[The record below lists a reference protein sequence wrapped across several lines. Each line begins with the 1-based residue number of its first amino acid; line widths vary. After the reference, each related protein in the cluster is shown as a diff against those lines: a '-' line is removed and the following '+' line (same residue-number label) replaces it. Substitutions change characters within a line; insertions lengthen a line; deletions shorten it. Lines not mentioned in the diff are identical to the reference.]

1 MMAHSDNP
9 PAVKYLLEPGYIY
22 LPAEPAT
29 ISAVLGS
36 AVSVCLYDRKRG
48 VGGMNHYPFPFTAE
62 SARATAC
69 YGNVATIA
77 LIRMMIDDGSRRK
90 HLEAQILGGAHNT
103 DVSEKNIGR
112 ENVRV
117 ARKILLR
124 EKIALASEDIGGVKG
139 RKIVFTTDTS
149 DVAVMKVAKLRRG
162 DWYPY
167 EHRR

>member
-1 MMAHSDNP
+1 MITQTDNS

-22 LPAEPAT
+22 LPAKPAT

-36 AVSVCLYDRKRG
+36 AVSVCLYDRKRS

-69 YGNVATIA
+69 YGNVAIIA
-77 LIRMMIDDGSRRK
+77 LMRMMLDDGSRRK
-90 HLEAQILGGAHNT
+90 HLEAQIIGGAHNPN
-103 DVSEKNIGR
+103 VSEKDIGR
-112 ENVRV
+112 ENVRI

-124 EKIALASEDIGGVKG
+124 EKVALVSEDTGGVKG
-139 RKIVFTTDTS
+139 RKIVFTTDTN
-149 DVAVMKVAKLRRG
+149 DIAVIKVAKLRRG

>member
-1 MMAHSDNP
+1 MAQSNNL
-9 PAVKYLLEPGYIY
+9 PAVNYLLEPGYIY
-22 LPAEPAT
+22 LPAKPAT
-29 ISAVLGS
+29 ISTVLGS
-36 AVSVCLYDRKRG
+36 AVSVCLYDRKRA

-90 HLEAQILGGAHNT
+90 HLEAQIYGGAYNT
-103 DVSEKNIGR
+103 DVSEKDIGR
-112 ENVRV
+112 ENARV
-117 ARKILLR
+117 AQKILLR
-124 EKIALASEDIGGVKG
+124 EKIALASEDTGGVKG

-149 DVAVMKVAKLRRG
+149 DIAVMKVAKLRRG